1 MKKIGKIWYTD
12 KQYIEILENRIKE
25 LKEDY
30 DILDRFDDKNIDDYK
45 KLEEENKKLKESIV
59 NIIKDESYLQLR
71 INKAIEYIEEHS
83 LNFNGECEIDL
94 EVEEVKDLYKI
105 LKGEEND

>member
-83 LNFNGECEIDL
+83 LNFNGESEQDL
-94 EVEEVKDLYKI
+94 YIEEVKNLYKI